1 MSRFQNTST
10 WRKKK
15 KIMNYLLNKT
25 PDNPSTHQDTQKQH
39 KVHINQIKVLEK
51 NTGYCKCQVLM
62 ATIIYI
68 VHVYIL
74 YISNVH
80 VPM

>member
-1 MSRFQNTST
+1 MEKKKNYELPLEQNTRQSVDSSGYT
-10 WRKKK
+10 E
-15 KIMNYLLNKT
+15 T
-25 PDNPSTHQDTQKQH
+25 TQGTHQSNKSSG
-39 KVHINQIKVLEK
+39 K